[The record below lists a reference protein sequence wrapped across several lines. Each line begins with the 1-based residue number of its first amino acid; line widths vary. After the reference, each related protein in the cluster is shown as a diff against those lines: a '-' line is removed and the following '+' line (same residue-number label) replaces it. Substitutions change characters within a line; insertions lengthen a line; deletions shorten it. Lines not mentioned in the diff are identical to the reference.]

1 MSEAVTNCIVHAYA
15 KKNGGEENAE
25 DKILIECAIECKD
38 GEDGGVLHIDITD
51 YGCGIG
57 NVEQAMQPFFTTLSD
72 DERSGMGFTIM
83 QTFMTEFSVTSEE
96 GKGTKVRMSKKS
108 AQRTRQM
115 LDEKDTIEYIR
126 RAKRGDQSAKQI
138 LIDGNVSLIKCIVK
152 RYLGKGVE
160 YDDLFQ
166 LACMG
171 FLKAI
176 TGFDESFGVRFSTYA
191 VPMIA
196 GEIKRFMRD
205 DGSVKVSRAM
215 KQTAKEMNTFV
226 AEYTSAYGRQPAV
239 KEIAEKFGLDESET
253 VFVMGSSKMPVS
265 IYGGSEYKDGN
276 ERELIDTLPAEDKQ
290 EEIIDKLLLRTAIE
304 SLPERDR
311 KIIVLRYFRDMTQS
325 EVAEKIGVSQV
336 QVSRIESR
344 IIKEFRQKLIG

>member
-1 MSEAVTNCIVHAYA
+1 
-15 KKNGGEENAE
+15 
-25 DKILIECAIECKD
+25 
-38 GEDGGVLHIDITD
+38 
-51 YGCGIG
+51 
-57 NVEQAMQPFFTTLSD
+57 
-72 DERSGMGFTIM
+72 
-83 QTFMTEFSVTSEE
+83 
-96 GKGTKVRMSKKS
+96 
-108 AQRTRQM
+108 M
-115 LDEKDTIEYIR
+115 LDEKETTEYIR
-126 RAKRGDQSAKQI
+126 RAKSGDQSAKQA

-176 TGFDESFGVRFSTYA
+176 AGFDERLGVRFSTYA

-215 KQTAKEMNTFV
+215 KQTAKEMNAFV
-226 AEYTSAYGRQPAV
+226 ADYVAEHGVQPSV
-239 KEIAEKFGLDESET
+239 REIAEKFNLDESET
-253 VFVMGSSKMPVS
+253 VFVMGSSRMPLS
-265 IYGGSEYKDGN
+265 LYGGSEADEKG
-276 ERELIDTLPAEDKQ
+276 ERELIDTLPAQDNQ
-290 EEIIDKLLLRTAIE
+290 EELIDKLLLRTAIE
-304 SLPERDR
+304 SLSERDR

-344 IIKEFRQKLIG
+344 IIKEFREKLTG